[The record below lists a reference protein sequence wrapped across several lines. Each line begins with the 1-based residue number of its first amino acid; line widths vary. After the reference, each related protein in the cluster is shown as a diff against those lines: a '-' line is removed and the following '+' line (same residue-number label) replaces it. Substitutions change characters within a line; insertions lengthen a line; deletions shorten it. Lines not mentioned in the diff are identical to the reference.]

1 MRLSHFFVDRPI
13 FASVIA
19 IFIMLVGV
27 FAYPLLPLSQY
38 PEIAPPTISVRATYP
53 GASAETV
60 AAEVATPLEQEI
72 NGVEGMLYMTS
83 SSTVDGV
90 AQITVTF
97 EPGTDLDAAQ
107 VLVQN
112 RVNLAEP
119 RLPSGVRQIGVTVEK
134 QTSGFLLIVSLI
146 STEAGYDVNY
156 LGNYANSQLR
166 DRLLRLEGVGGVLVF
181 GGGNYAMRVWIDPA
195 RAAAHDLNAS
205 DIVASLQNQNIQ
217 VSGGSLGEP
226 PFANGQTAFQ
236 LPIQAQGRL
245 VTPEQFGDVVIR
257 TDAEGRITRLRDV
270 ARVELGSQDYNLR
283 GYFGPESNQGIA
295 LAVIQ
300 QPGANALDAADLVL
314 EEMRDASAD
323 FPSGME
329 YLIPY
334 NPTEYVAA
342 SVETVQETL
351 LEAVV
356 LVIIVVIV
364 FMQTWR
370 AAIIPIVAIPAAI
383 IGTFAVQLAL
393 GYSINSLSLFAL
405 VLAVGIVVD
414 DAIVVVE
421 NVERNIRLGIPPRQA
436 AHRSMDEV
444 ASALIAISLVLVS
457 VFVPTAFVS
466 GIPGIFFRQF
476 AVAIAASTVISLI
489 ISLTLSPALAAMLL
503 KPHVHDA
510 HKKGSLILR
519 PLRLAA
525 HGFNTMFDKVSDR
538 YGRLTGR
545 LVRAVTVMMV
555 LYVGLLALTG
565 WRLTETPTG
574 FIPEQDQG
582 FLIGVVQLPPGSS
595 LDRTDEVM
603 HRAGAIAQ
611 QEPGVEQLAMLAGLD
626 GASFSAQPNAGT
638 FFIRLD
644 PYEDRAGHP
653 EQTAEALAGTLTMKI
668 GGAIEDGNVFIIK
681 PPSVP
686 GLGNGGGFKMMI
698 MDRSNAGYPAL
709 QQAAYGMMFGATQV
723 PEVTQVFTLFS
734 TGSPR
739 VEADVDRVKAQ
750 QLGVEPQD
758 IYDTLAIYLGS
769 SYVNDFNYL
778 GRTFRVVAQAEPD
791 ARNDLSDIGNLRVR
805 SSSGGMVPLS
815 SVANLHFG
823 SGPARVV
830 RYNMF
835 PAAELQGSAAP
846 GVATGDALAAMESL
860 AAQALPP
867 GFDAEWTELAYQQK
881 AAGESGS
888 IIFIMAVVL
897 VFLVL
902 AAQYEA
908 LTLPMAVIMIV
919 PMCILA
925 AMIGVNLM
933 GSDNNIL
940 TQVGLVVL
948 IALAAKNAI
957 LIVEFA
963 KQAEDHKGMNR
974 FEAAVDAA
982 RTRLRPILMTSFAF
996 SLGVLPLVLSVGPG
1010 AEMRQA
1016 LGIATFFG
1024 MIGVTVFGL
1033 IFTPVFYVL
1042 MRRFARKRSTED
1054 AAPEPVEEAP
1064 AAPDAEA
1071 TRIVAMSGGPMPGYA
1086 AAHGPER
1093 TQTPQKD

>member
-13 FASVIA
+13 FAAVIA
-19 IFIMLVGV
+19 IFITLVGI
-27 FAYPLLPLSQY
+27 FSYPLLPLSQY
-38 PEIAPPTISVRATYP
+38 PEIAPPTISVRAAYP

-60 AAEVATPLEQEI
+60 AAEVATPLEEEI

-83 SSTVDGV
+83 SSTADGS
-90 AQITVTF
+90 AQITITF
-97 EPGTDLDAAQ
+97 QPGTDLDAAQ

-112 RVNLAEP
+112 RVALAEP
-119 RLPSGVRQIGVTVEK
+119 RLPEDARRIGVTVAK
-134 QTSGFLLIVSLI
+134 QTTGFLMILSLVSDDP
-146 STEAGYDVNY
+146 AYDINY
-156 LGNYANSQLR
+156 LGNYANSVLR
-166 DRLLRLEGVGGVLVF
+166 DRLLRLDGVGGVLVF
-181 GGGNYAMRVWIDPA
+181 GGGNYAMRVWIDPS
-195 RAAAHDLNAS
+195 RAAAHGLNAS
-205 DIVASLQNQNIQ
+205 DIVAALQSQNIQ
-217 VSGGSLGEP
+217 VSGGSLGQP
-226 PFANGQTAFQ
+226 PFANGSVAFQ
-236 LPIQAQGRL
+236 LPVQTQGRL
-245 VTPEQFGDVVIR
+245 ATPEEFGSVIVR
-257 TDAEGRITRLRDV
+257 SDESGRITRLRDV

-283 GYFGPESNQGIA
+283 GYFGPGGDPGIA
-295 LAVIQ
+295 IAVIQ

-314 EEMRDASAD
+314 AEIEAASAE
-323 FPSGME
+323 FPPGMK

-356 LVIIVVIV
+356 LVVIVVVV
-364 FMQTWR
+364 FLQTWR
-370 AAIIPIVAIPAAI
+370 AAIIPIVAIPTAI
-383 IGTFAVQLAL
+383 VGTFAVQLAL

-421 NVERNIRLGIPPRQA
+421 NVERNIRAGMSPRQA
-436 AHRSMDEV
+436 AHRTMDEV
-444 ASALIAISLVLVS
+444 SSALVAISLVLVS
-457 VFVPTAFVS
+457 VFVPTAFVT

-476 AVAIAASTVISLI
+476 AVAISAATVISLI
-489 ISLTLSPALAAMLL
+489 VSLTLSPALAALLL
-503 KPHVHDA
+503 KPHAHDA
-510 HKKGSLILR
+510 HKTGSLLMR

-525 HGFNTMFDKVSDR
+525 HAFNTGFDWVSER
-538 YGRLTGR
+538 YGRLTAR
-545 LVRAVTVMMV
+545 LVRSVLVMMV
-555 LYVGLLALTG
+555 LYAGLLGLTG

-582 FLIGVVQLPPGSS
+582 FLIGVVQLPPGSA
-595 LDRTDEVM
+595 LDRTDAVM
-603 HRAGAIAQ
+603 QRAGQMARETEGI
-611 QEPGVEQLAMLAGLD
+611 VELAMIAGLD

-638 FFIRLD
+638 FFIRLAD
-644 PYEDRAGHP
+644 YEERAGNP
-653 EQTAEALAGTLTMKI
+653 ALSAEALAGALSMKI

-686 GLGNGGGFKMMI
+686 GLGNGGGFTMMI
-698 MDRSNAGYPAL
+698 QDRSAAGYPAL
-709 QQAAYGMMFGATQV
+709 QQAAYAMMFAAAEV
-723 PEVTQVFTLFS
+723 PEVTQVFTLFN

-739 VEADVDRVKAQ
+739 IEATVDRIKAQ
-750 QLGVEPQD
+750 QMGVNPRDVYQ
-758 IYDTLAIYLGS
+758 TLAIYLGS

-778 GRTFRVVAQAEPD
+778 GRTFRVVAQAEPS
-791 ARNDLSDIGNLRVR
+791 ARDDLSDIGALRVR
-805 SSSGGMVPLS
+805 SANGGMVPIS
-815 SVANLHFG
+815 SVATLEYG
-823 SGPARVV
+823 SGPSRVV
-830 RYNMF
+830 RFNMF

-846 GVATGDALAAMESL
+846 GVATGDALPAMEQL
-860 AAQALPP
+860 AAQVLPP
-867 GFDAEWTELAYQQK
+867 GFSGEWTDLAYQQK
-881 AAGESGS
+881 AAGDSGA

-908 LTLPMAVIMIV
+908 LTLPMAVILIV

-925 AMIGVNLM
+925 AMVGVNLM

-948 IALAAKNAI
+948 IALSAKNAI

-963 KQAEDHKGMNR
+963 KQAEEQKGMDR

-996 SLGVLPLVLSVGPG
+996 TLGVLPLVLSVGPG

-1024 MIGVTVFGL
+1024 MIGVTAFGL
-1033 IFTPVFYVL
+1033 VFSPVFYVM
-1042 MRRFARKRSTED
+1042 MRALSPKRGRHGSHGALGPLGES
-1054 AAPEPVEEAP
+1054 PEPPAVEP
-1064 AAPDAEA
+1064 G
-1071 TRIVAMSGGPMPGYA
+1071 RVVAMSGGPLPGSIA
-1086 AAHGPER
+1086 A
-1093 TQTPQKD
+1093 QTPEKD